1 MKLKNVKVGQRV
13 QVKESLPDKDY
24 ELYSVGD
31 VGTIVSENLHGDY
44 GMCAG
49 EPSDKPVKVLFDV
62 SNKAYWVN
70 AKRLRKVKH

>member
-13 QVKESLPDKDY
+13 QVKKSLPNKTYD
-24 ELYSVGD
+24 LYSIGD
-31 VGTIVSENLHGDY
+31 VGTIISEELHGDY

-49 EPSDKPVKVLFDV
+49 EFSDKPVHVFFDGT
-62 SNKAYWVN
+62 SKPYWVN